1 MDVVVLLIFA
11 LFFTGLFVLTTT
23 GNGRLRAAVRRPR
36 LFQLVVAAVAVVTVP
51 VDVYGVLF
59 GTVGPGGTPI
69 DDVAG
74 RLLLLN
80 VAASCGVA
88 ALHEALRGHAISAAA
103 ATDDSSEAEEPLRM
117 GVLGWTGPLIAL
129 AVVTVVVALGSLGN
143 GPELGNVGPVWACYS
158 LLICMISAFALLRRR
173 AGSAIDPREG

>member
-11 LFFTGLFVLTTT
+11 IFFTVLVALTMT

-36 LFQLVVAAVAVVTVP
+36 FFQLVVLIAALATVP
-51 VDVYGVLF
+51 VDVYAVAY
-59 GTVGPGGTPI
+59 GTVGPRGVAI
-69 DDVAG
+69 EDVAG

-88 ALHEALRGHAISAAA
+88 ALHETLRGQAISSAPAS
-103 ATDDSSEAEEPLRM
+103 DDSEVEEPLRM

-129 AVVTVVVALGSLGN
+129 GVVTVVIALGSLGN

-158 LLICMISAFALLRRR
+158 LLICVISAFALLRRR

>member
-1 MDVVVLLIFA
+1 MDAVVLLIFA
-11 LFFTGLFVLTTT
+11 LFFIGLVILTTS
-23 GNGRLRAAVRRPR
+23 GHGRLRAAVRRPR
-36 LFQLVVAAVAVVTVP
+36 LFQLVVAVAAAATVP
-51 VDVYGVLF
+51 VDVYAVIY
-59 GTVGPGGTPI
+59 GTVGPGGAAI
-69 DDVAG
+69 EDVAG

-88 ALHEALRGHAISAAA
+88 ALHEALRGRAISAAPIS
-103 ATDDSSEAEEPLRM
+103 DDSVEEPLRM

-158 LLICMISAFALLRRR
+158 LLICVISAFALLSRR